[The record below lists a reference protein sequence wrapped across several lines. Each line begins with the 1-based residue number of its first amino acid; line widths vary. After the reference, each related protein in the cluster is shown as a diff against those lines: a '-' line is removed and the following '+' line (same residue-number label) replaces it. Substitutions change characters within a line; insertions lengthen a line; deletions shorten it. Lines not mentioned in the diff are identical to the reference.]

1 MARIADKNPDLK
13 FAYAGRS
20 KEKLEKTLMMA
31 RANTKLELADVPLIT
46 ADVSDEESLLS
57 MANQAKVVINCVG
70 PVSSSLP
77 ISVKFFFF
85 FFVASFISSLL
96 CSLPCYSVHYFLVG
110 HPFVSSSFEAILKL
124 LINTACS
131 SLPCSTASM
140 GRRW

>member
-77 ISVKFFFF
+77 ISVKFF
-85 FFVASFISSLL
+85 SSSLSLLLSLL
-96 CSLPCYSVHYFLVG
+96 CYILCHVILFIISLLVILL
-110 HPFVSSSFEAILKL
+110 SSSFEAILKL

>member
-77 ISVKFFFF
+77 MSVKFFLLLCRFF
-85 FFVASFISSLL
+85 YLFFVIFFAMLFCSLSPCWSSL
-96 CSLPCYSVHYFLVG
+96 
-110 HPFVSSSFEAILKL
+110 
-124 LINTACS
+124 
-131 SLPCSTASM
+131 
-140 GRRW
+140 